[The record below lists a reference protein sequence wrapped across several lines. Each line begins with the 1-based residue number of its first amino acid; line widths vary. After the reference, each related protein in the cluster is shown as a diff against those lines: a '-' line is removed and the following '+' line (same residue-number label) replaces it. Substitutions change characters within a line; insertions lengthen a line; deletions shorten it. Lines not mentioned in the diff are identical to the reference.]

1 MQRLCHRLL
10 VATGTPKRCATRCRR
25 ACACT
30 PAQCVAARCLCGV
43 APIGSERPL
52 CSSHI
57 REVILTLALPG
68 TRRRARARATRTR
81 ERSFHP
87 VRTGVRPGWPT
98 ALAHRHGR
106 TSVSCGTRG
115 ESNVSASPATQRITA
130 YGRERRAWHGPSA
143 TGGRPCSPLARLLVA
158 RPLPRHRAHGAP
170 ATHQRT
176 TATYASKNG
185 SLLRKSDLID
195 SPVGTMRRNSTSA
208 KATRVR

>member
-1 MQRLCHRLL
+1 MCLRERISTLRQVQLGARAIDPRARAEACLVTQGVSYTPKLSVRTPMQRLCHRLL

-25 ACACT
+25 ACVWCT

-87 VRTGVRPGWPT
+87 VRTGVRPG
-98 ALAHRHGR
+98 LAYSSCSSER
-106 TSVSCGTRG
+106 TYFSILR
-115 ESNVSASPATQRITA
+115 NARRKQRQ
-130 YGRERRAWHGPSA
+130 R
-143 TGGRPCSPLARLLVA
+143 VA
-158 RPLPRHRAHGAP
+158 RNAAHHGVRA
-170 ATHQRT
+170 
-176 TATYASKNG
+176 
-185 SLLRKSDLID
+185 
-195 SPVGTMRRNSTSA
+195 
-208 KATRVR
+208 